1 MKRIFNLHEQP
12 SVAKSM
18 LVPEVERLSAAV
30 ASLAGMLT
38 NPAIT
43 LDRISTTTNMSLTEL
58 RFQGWEQLF
67 NYIRDLENKVSML
80 TAELEVQHKQMREL
94 VIFVE
99 ETSQKIVKLYRE
111 NSLRSP
117 NE

>member
-1 MKRIFNLHEQP
+1 MKQIFNLHENP
-12 SVAKSM
+12 SVAKSV
-18 LVPEVERLSAAV
+18 LVPEVERLQKATSYIS
-30 ASLAGMLT
+30 SLFS

-43 LDRISTTTNMSLTEL
+43 LNEISKYTNMSLTEL
-58 RFQGWEQLF
+58 RYSGWERLY
-67 NYIRDLENKVSML
+67 NYIRDLENKVKKAE
-80 TAELEVQHKQMREL
+80 AELELQNQKMREL

-111 NSLRSP
+111 NSLRNP

>member
-1 MKRIFNLHEQP
+1 MKRLFNLHEQP

-18 LVPEVERLSAAV
+18 LVPEVERLSIAV
-30 ASLAGMLT
+30 SSLAGMLN
-38 NPAIT
+38 NPAVK
-43 LDRISTTTNMSLTEL
+43 LEEISKTAKMSLTEL

-67 NYIRDLENKVSML
+67 NYIRDLESKVSSL
-80 TAELEVQHKQMREL
+80 TAELDVQHKQMREL

-111 NSLRSP
+111 HSLRSP